1 MYNKR
6 NSLDL
11 FELDN
16 PFFFNFVNAFEK
28 DSRLL
33 RSDIIENEKDYEI
46 IIDVPGYKKSDIKIS
61 LDNKNLTVSLENKK
75 ELSENS
81 KVLHSERF
89 YGTITRSYYVG
100 NITQKDIKATIDNGL
115 LVITL
120 PKESYRKEE
129 EKKFIEIH

>member
-6 NSLDL
+6 NTLDL

-28 DSRLL
+28 DNRLL
-33 RSDIIENEKDYEI
+33 KSDIIENEKEFQI
-46 IIDVPGYKKSDIKIS
+46 IMDVPGYKKSDIKIS

-75 ELSENS
+75 EYQENS

-89 YGTITRSYYVG
+89 YGTVTRSFFVG

-115 LVITL
+115 LVISL